1 MPADNEIKL
10 FGKQRELARISDM
23 FSSERMPHGIML
35 TGAAGLGKRTL
46 ARYLAMLML
55 CGNPVGDTPCGECRS
70 CRKIRLGE
78 HPDVIYAKGE
88 KYTADRVR
96 DCIRQAAY
104 YPNDGDL
111 RIFIY
116 ENCNEMNDVQQN
128 ILLKSIEEPSP
139 YNRYIFTC
147 ENTSVILQT
156 ILSRLVC
163 IPMSDMTA
171 EDCRKCL
178 IYNGVTAENA
188 GNAIDRLGTNPGSI
202 MRIISDEKQIKIYDS
217 ADKIARAFADLSEY
231 NAAKEFSSFSDRGD
245 LFLLIAVLYEKVSA
259 AAMPKTSADETVRM
273 LKERVSLKRLY
284 GLSEKLSEFLLLDGT
299 NINVKLIQASWNAQL
314 FEILL

>member
-1 MPADNEIKL
+1 MPKEKEIKL
-10 FGKQRELARISDM
+10 FGKQRELKRISDM
-23 FSSERMPHGIML
+23 FLSGRMPHGIML

-46 ARYLAMLML
+46 ARYLAMLMM
-55 CGNPVGDTPCGECRS
+55 CENPDGDAPCGECIS
-70 CRKIRLGE
+70 CRKILLGE

-96 DCIRQAAY
+96 DCVKQASY
-104 YPNDGDL
+104 YPNDGNL
-111 RIFIY
+111 RIFLY
-116 ENCNEMNDVQQN
+116 ENCDEMNDVQQN

-163 IPMSDMTA
+163 IPMSDMCA
-171 EDCRKCL
+171 EDCRECL
-178 IYNGVTAENA
+178 IYCGISAENA
-188 GNAIDRLGTNPGSI
+188 DSALSRLGTNPGRI

-217 ADKIARAFADLSEY
+217 ADRIIRALAALSEY
-231 NAAKEFSSFSDRGD
+231 DSAKEFASFSDRED
-245 LFLLIAVLYEKVSA
+245 LFSLAAVLYEKVSE
-259 AAMPKTSADETVRM
+259 AAMPKQSADEAVRM
-273 LKERVSLKRLY
+273 LREKLALKRLY
-284 GLSEKLSEFLLLDGT
+284 RLSEKLSEFLLLDGT